1 MLLFSTYI
9 KKEQIWE
16 NMAYLEIYYFSVL
29 FLCIHIRDVKVPADQ
44 QVVGIGDAHPLAAEQ
59 PYAAVNCDPE
69 LGYVGVLVSACR
81 PCSCGA
87 KVWVKD
93 ALHPTLTISI

>member
-1 MLLFSTYI
+1 MLLFLTYT
-9 KKEQIWE
+9 KME
-16 NMAYLEIYYFSVL
+16 NIGLFGNIYHSIL
-29 FLCIHIRDVKVPADQ
+29 FLCVYIRDVKVPAHQ